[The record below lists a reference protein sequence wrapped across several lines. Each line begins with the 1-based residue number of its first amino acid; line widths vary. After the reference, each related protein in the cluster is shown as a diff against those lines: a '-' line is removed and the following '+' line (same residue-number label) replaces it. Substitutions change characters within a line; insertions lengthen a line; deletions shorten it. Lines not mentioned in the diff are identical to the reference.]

1 MRGALHISVAQCL
14 QSPNGTEQSLGL
26 LILCRHRCCFCSH
39 VLELAVLRTRSM
51 HASHARQCNSMHS
64 RAFGELN
71 CKNKSSS
78 SIYFEIYHR
87 RLVGSTMCPLSEY
100 VRLRFVLITCA
111 NSLMVDLNS
120 DHPPR
125 FISHPFPCQ
134 SSPFKWR
141 YCASTRII
149 LSAEYPLP
157 TAAAAVAHQY

>member
-1 MRGALHISVAQCL
+1 MSAESKRNRTVFGFINSLPPPMLLLLACSGALPL
-14 QSPNGTEQSLGL
+14 P
-26 LILCRHRCCFCSH
+26 
-39 VLELAVLRTRSM
+39 M

-149 LSAEYPLP
+149 LSEYPLP
-157 TAAAAVAHQY
+157 TTAAVAHQY

>member
-1 MRGALHISVAQCL
+1 
-14 QSPNGTEQSLGL
+14 
-26 LILCRHRCCFCSH
+26 
-39 VLELAVLRTRSM
+39 M

-120 DHPPR
+120 DHPPC

-134 SSPFKWR
+134 SPPFKWR

-149 LSAEYPLP
+149 YYQSIHCQPPPPPWPINIKLTSAMSSLSAL
-157 TAAAAVAHQY
+157 